1 MATVLGQSFL
11 RNIFLG
17 DEEKPVEV
25 YQEDARSAKVERRD
39 TSVLGATGKLPEE
52 LLDVNSEITEKVNK
66 NLAKIVSGYVET
78 DEYQYESVEQKVE
91 ELEDQAKI
99 HDRLDIAIE
108 KLTDVSN
115 SINRMLAVHEEKIA
129 RQEESLLDAEQQI
142 ELRRSEMMMKIDEL
156 HSRITTNTKEIM
168 NAAAKQHAE
177 QNKEIQKIQREI
189 EHRVGVLEKWR
200 HVLIGGSIVVGFLLH
215 KFIDFT

>member
-1 MATVLGQSFL
+1 MSELET
-11 RNIFLG
+11 
-17 DEEKPVEV
+17 EV
-25 YQEDARSAKVERRD
+25 R
-39 TSVLGATGKLPEE
+39 
-52 LLDVNSEITEKVNK
+52 LLKK
-66 NLAKIVSGYVET
+66 
-78 DEYQYESVEQKVE
+78 
-91 ELEDQAKI
+91 ELEDQRKI

-129 RQEESLLDAEQQI
+129 RQEEALYIAEQQI
-142 ELRRSEMMMKIDEL
+142 EVRRSELLGKIDEL

-168 NAAAKQHAE
+168 TAAQQAHLE

-189 EHRVGVLEKWR
+189 EQRVGVLERWR
-200 HVLIGGSIVVGFLLH
+200 HVIMGGSIVIGFLLH

>member
-1 MATVLGQSFL
+1 MIELET
-11 RNIFLG
+11 
-17 DEEKPVEV
+17 EV
-25 YQEDARSAKVERRD
+25 R
-39 TSVLGATGKLPEE
+39 
-52 LLDVNSEITEKVNK
+52 LLKK
-66 NLAKIVSGYVET
+66 
-78 DEYQYESVEQKVE
+78 

-129 RQEESLLDAEQQI
+129 RQEEALYIAEQQI
-142 ELRRSEMMMKIDEL
+142 EVRRSELLGKIDEL
-156 HSRITTNTKEIM
+156 HSRITTNTKKIM
-168 NAAAKQHAE
+168 TAAQQAHRE
-177 QNKEIQKIQREI
+177 QNLEIQKIQREI

-200 HVLIGGSIVVGFLLH
+200 HVLIGGSIVIGFLLH